1 MMLAWIKEQAG
12 SEGGK
17 EYDLRIKFSVYILP
31 IFVFCFPMI
40 HFVIYTIL
48 LLSISAYV
56 LLFIFLGDLQL

>member
-17 EYDLRIKFSVYILP
+17 EYDLRIKFSVYISP

-40 HFVIYTIL
+40 CFVILHYIASFHL
-48 LLSISAYV
+48 CLCLAFHLS
-56 LLFIFLGDLQL
+56 Q